1 MYISWKIVITVRCT
15 YFDTTTQGVSSHS
28 EGLVHKVP
36 TLYQLRQEAHHLI
49 TSEEPGRGRSTEER
63 ERHGGERRVR
73 EERGKGGMRE
83 GGNEGGRE
91 RGRKELA
98 KKRRDKERG
107 KLFPR
112 I

>member
-1 MYISWKIVITVRCT
+1 MITVRCT

-63 ERHGGERRVR
+63 ERHGGGAKS
-73 EERGKGGMRE
+73 ERGE
-83 GGNEGGRE
+83 GERGNEGGRE
-91 RGRKELA
+91 EGREV
-98 KKRRDKERG
+98 G
-107 KLFPR
+107 KS
-112 I
+112 